1 LDLLLE
7 LQLKGEQEAEIEK
20 KRQLEL
26 DGASGGVLVGSG
38 PDRDSDWGSPSL
50 RSQVPVPLFGECST
64 AERVKRGVSVRESSG
79 DASGSSNGS
88 ACATTPTVKN
98 QTVGTKSK
106 GAEKAPVDDT
116 PRKMRR
122 LQALKNAR
130 YNQTGE
136 SERYCR

>member
-7 LQLKGEQEAEIEK
+7 LELKGEQEAEIER

-26 DGASGGVLVGSG
+26 DGVAGGVLVGSG

-50 RSQVPVPLFGECST
+50 RSQVPVPLFGECNT
-64 AERVKRGVSVRESSG
+64 AERVKRGVSVRESNG
-79 DASGSSNGS
+79 TAGVSGSGS
-88 ACATTPTVKN
+88 VTTPTGKN
-98 QTVGTKSK
+98 QTVGTKNK

-136 SERYCR
+136 IVR